1 MAVDYVQYQGSM
13 SRVEFTPRAG
23 LLRHTCGAEL
33 VGGGWS
39 GSGMTVGAGRR
50 AGVALEL
57 RVGNCAVM
65 FNFVASLLQKRF
77 LFGLH

>member
-33 VGGGWS
+33 VGGGWKRDD
-39 GSGMTVGAGRR
+39 GCAGRK
-50 AGVALEL
+50 AGVVHELEALGGA
-57 RVGNCAVM
+57 GNCALLPD
-65 FNFVASLLQKRF
+65 FAASLL
-77 LFGLH
+77 